1 MEDLQIPKATMVGHS
16 MGGRAMMSVAL
27 TKVFYTFYKLVL
39 GLAVAHSQIAL
50 SCWQIGGCWHIS
62 NKCESWS
69 SRYDTVSYCNGADWF
84 RRTP

>member
-1 MEDLQIPKATMVGHS
+1 MEDLQIPKAIMVGHS

-50 SCWQIGGCWHIS
+50 SC
-62 NKCESWS
+62 
-69 SRYDTVSYCNGADWF
+69 
-84 RRTP
+84 